1 MKTNRGISMRSQNGS
16 NNIDFN
22 LEPNTNAGILFARNV
37 ASGQAPVQVLPGT
50 SGKQVYGFEAP
61 YQKMF
66 DVVDAI
72 STSGGGGGGGLP
84 TKKAVADA
92 MCKTTWT
99 GDLALRATLS
109 NTKFSATMPVLLS
122 KEYYIV
128 LHFTGSLASSSSS
141 STSSSIDFAAILKPS
156 ATSDY
161 NDTKT
166 TVSVAQRMS
175 ANIALNANIVIT
187 FTSNNVSVYVSA
199 VGDLPYVE
207 SLSLRRVDI
216 LTKII

>member
-1 MKTNRGISMRSQNGS
+1 MKSKKGIDIVTSVGTRLY
-16 NNIDFN
+16 DAFV
-22 LEPNTNAGILFARNV
+22 NA
-37 ASGQAPVQVLPGT
+37 
-50 SGKQVYGFEAP
+50 
-61 YQKMF
+61 
-66 DVVDAI
+66 
-72 STSGGGGGGGLP
+72 STSGLKRVVTTLGTGAGPNQMAMQNDTMIVDTISASGRGGGLP
-84 TKKAVADA
+84 TEKAVADA

-99 GDLALRATLS
+99 GDLALRAALS
-109 NTKFSATMPVLLS
+109 NTRFSATMPVLLS

-156 ATSDY
+156 ASSDY
-161 NDTKT
+161 DDAKT
-166 TVSVAQRMS
+166 TASVAQRMS

-187 FTSNNVSVYVSA
+187 FTSNNVSVFVSA
-199 VGDLPYVE
+199 VGDLPYVK

>member
-22 LEPNTNAGILFARNV
+22 LEPNTNAGMLFTRNV

-72 STSGGGGGGGLP
+72 SASGGGLP
-84 TKKAVADA
+84 TEKAVADA
-92 MCKTTWT
+92 MCKTVWT
-99 GDLALRATLS
+99 GNSLLMAKSS
-109 NTKFSATMPVLLS
+109 NTRFSATMPVLLS
-122 KEYYIV
+122 KKYYIV
-128 LHFTGSLASSSSS
+128 LHFTGYLASSSSS
-141 STSSSIDFAAILKPS
+141 STKSSIDFAAILKPS

-161 NDTKT
+161 DDTKT

-175 ANIALNANIVIT
+175 ANIALNANIIIS
-187 FTSNNVSVYVSA
+187 FTSNNVSVFVSA
-199 VGDLPYVE
+199 VGDLPYVK
-207 SLSLRRVDI
+207 SLSLIQVDI
-216 LTKII
+216 LAKII

>member
-22 LEPNTNAGILFARNV
+22 LEPDTNAGMLFARNV

-61 YQKMF
+61 HQKMF

-72 STSGGGGGGGLP
+72 SIIGRGEGLP
-84 TKKAVADA
+84 TEKAVADA
-92 MCKTTWT
+92 MCKTVWT
-99 GDLALRATLS
+99 GNLALRAELS
-109 NTKFSATMPVLLS
+109 NTRFSATMPVMLS
-122 KEYYIV
+122 KKYYIV

-141 STSSSIDFAAILKPS
+141 STSSSIDLAAILKPS

-187 FTSNNVSVYVSA
+187 FTSNNVSVFVSA
-199 VGDLPYVE
+199 VGDLPYVK
-207 SLSLRRVDI
+207 SLSLKRVDI

>member
-1 MKTNRGISMRSQNGS
+1 MKSKKGIDIVTSVGTRLY
-16 NNIDFN
+16 DAFV
-22 LEPNTNAGILFARNV
+22 NA
-37 ASGQAPVQVLPGT
+37 
-50 SGKQVYGFEAP
+50 
-61 YQKMF
+61 
-66 DVVDAI
+66 
-72 STSGGGGGGGLP
+72 STSGMKRVVTTLGTGTGSNQMAMQNDTMIVDTISASGGGGLP
-84 TKKAVADA
+84 TEKAVADA

-99 GDLALRATLS
+99 GNLLLMAKSS
-109 NTKFSATMPVLLS
+109 NTRFSATMPVLLS

-156 ATSDY
+156 ASSDY
-161 NDTKT
+161 DDAKT
-166 TVSVAQRMS
+166 TASVAQRLS

-187 FTSNNVSVYVSA
+187 FTSNSVSVFVSA
-199 VGDLPYVE
+199 VGDLPYVK